1 MFRIVPVLFLVVLL
15 GCGGA
20 PDDAPTLAVVSGKV
34 LLDGEP
40 AKGLTIEFHPDS
52 AAGTKGP
59 MSTAVSNPDGT
70 FHLYTAVGGDG
81 AVIGTH
87 KVVVKCQSRPAAGG
101 ASTADGYGS
110 SSSGEAPPAANA
122 AAEDCKLAIK
132 YEDPATT
139 PLKHVVPE
147 KGIEDLV
154 LQTTSE

>member
-1 MFRIVPVLFLVVLL
+1 MQ
-15 GCGGA
+15 
-20 PDDAPTLAVVSGKV
+20 DAPTLAPVSGK
-34 LLDGEP
+34 LLVDGEP

-52 AAGTKGP
+52 AAGTSGP

-70 FHLYTAVGGDG
+70 FQLYTAVGGDG

-101 ASTADGYGS
+101 ASTADGFGS
-110 SSSGEAPPAANA
+110 SSSGDAPPAASKG
-122 AAEDCKLAIK
+122 EDCKLAIK
-132 YEDPATT
+132 YEDPTTT

-147 KGIEDLV
+147 KGIADLV